1 MPPERYLAPLGVLGL
16 HVLLLANV
24 VGHRTHLL
32 HFGSLEIAE
41 WIVVV
46 VAILAYLRTVCALP
60 DIVERHEVF
69 EKILKQHHQNSPIRK
84 DVSVRKWLFK
94 HHPSCEKRSNPRFM
108 GVFFLTVA
116 TFRLFLPVR

>member
-60 DIVERHEVF
+60 EIVESHEVF
-69 EKILKQHHQNSPIRK
+69 KKNGKQHHPNSPIRK
-84 DVSVRKWLFK
+84 DVSVRTWLFK
-94 HHPSCEKRSNPRFM
+94 HHLSCEKRNNPRSM
-108 GVFFLTVA
+108 GCFFLA
-116 TFRLFLPVR
+116 TSCFCFCR

>member
-60 DIVERHEVF
+60 EIVECHEVF
-69 EKILKQHHQNSPIRK
+69 KKKLGSNIIRTLQF
-84 DVSVRKWLFK
+84 VRMFQFE
-94 HHPSCEKRSNPRFM
+94 HGYSNMTSAAKRETIHDPW
-108 GVFFLTVA
+108 GVFS
-116 TFRLFLPVR
+116 